1 MAEYMLSTF
10 DNPYNP
16 FEQFNLWRLFDI
28 EKGYNTCERLAKFV
42 NLTDDMTQEE
52 IDEETDRAMDEII
65 KHDFLNIY
73 VKVSNDAADTSL

>member
-16 FEQFNLWRLFDI
+16 FDQFNLWHLFDI

-42 NLTDDMTQEE
+42 NLTDDMTQQE

-73 VKVSNDAADTSL
+73 VKVSNNAADTSL